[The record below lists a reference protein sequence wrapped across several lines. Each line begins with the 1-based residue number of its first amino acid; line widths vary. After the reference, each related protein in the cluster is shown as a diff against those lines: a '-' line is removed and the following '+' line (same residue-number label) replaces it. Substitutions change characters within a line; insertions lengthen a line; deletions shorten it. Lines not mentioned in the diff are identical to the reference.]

1 MFIAA
6 VFITSIHNAI
16 FYGLEDR
23 DESAITAT
31 VLYYISDQFV
41 YWWVIWMCY
50 AMSWRVASNLKH
62 DPILIAQYGRNHYGY
77 TSGGGGISVRSVT
90 PSTPT
95 KSKSVSSSWF
105 TRSDTKSVPIQ
116 RGDTNHSTA
125 STTAE
130 ALKRITVDDV
140 LRNNEMVEAF
150 MAHLSNEFSLE
161 LLLSLIEFKQFKAFA
176 ENERDSI

>member
-77 TSGGGGISVRSVT
+77 TSGGGGISIRSVT

-95 KSKSVSSSWF
+95 KSKSVSTSWF

-116 RGDTNHSTA
+116 RGDTNA
-125 STTAE
+125 SA
-130 ALKRITVDDV
+130 ASDSSKRITVNEV
-140 LRNNEMVEAF
+140 LMNGDMVEAF

-161 LLLSLIEFKQFKAFA
+161 LLLSLIEFKQF
-176 ENERDSI
+176 